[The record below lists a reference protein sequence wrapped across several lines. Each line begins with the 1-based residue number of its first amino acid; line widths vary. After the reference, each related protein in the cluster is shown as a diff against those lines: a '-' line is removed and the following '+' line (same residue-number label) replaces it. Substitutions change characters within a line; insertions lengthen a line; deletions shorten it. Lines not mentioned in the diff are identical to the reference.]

1 MSASSSISI
10 ELFVETVCPIQ
21 LIFILSLLKHK
32 WLVTLVS
39 FWVYILIIVNHFMSL
54 VQGCLVLGFILIR
67 ILVWIIFL
75 LLYLR
80 KKSVLVLIHDL
91 SLLLINSNF
100 WVVKHF
106 YLLLISKIF
115 AIIFKLLKLIDHFEI
130 WILKNFSGF
139 FLLQNLVQVYKST
152 TWIFRRRS
160 ASIASQELSH
170 VEKISDKRRKLKN
183 FIHVVL

>member
-1 MSASSSISI
+1 MKQWLLSIVACKINAETKTWNMSASSSISI

-130 WILKNFSGF
+130 WIL
-139 FLLQNLVQVYKST
+139 
-152 TWIFRRRS
+152 
-160 ASIASQELSH
+160 
-170 VEKISDKRRKLKN
+170 
-183 FIHVVL
+183 